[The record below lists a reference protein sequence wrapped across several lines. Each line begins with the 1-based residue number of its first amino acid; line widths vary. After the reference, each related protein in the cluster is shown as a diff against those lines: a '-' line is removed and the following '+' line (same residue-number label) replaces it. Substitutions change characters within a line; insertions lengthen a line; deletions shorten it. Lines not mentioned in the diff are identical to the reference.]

1 MARRCKAF
9 TASVVAA
16 LMAAV
21 FMAGNFAYIQPVR
34 AASLEGVTQAD
45 PGPVPDGLLR
55 VHYQRADQQYGHMG
69 LWLWGDVKT
78 PSEQAGSWPGGAA
91 AFDGNQTTSY
101 GAYLDIPLKDN
112 AAHLNFIVVD
122 KTSGVKE
129 GGDKY
134 VALTASGPREVW
146 IKEGSDEVSLQ
157 EPSGPPTGGP
167 EDSQANFPAWSQ
179 DSVIYEVNVR
189 QFTKEGTFAAFEAHL
204 PRLKELGA
212 EILWL
217 MPIHPI
223 SQERRVGTLGSYYSV
238 ADYKAVNPEFGTMD
252 DFKRLVDKAH
262 DMGFKVMLDW
272 VANHTG
278 WDHPWIQNK
287 SWYVTDAG
295 GNIVA
300 PEGWSDAAELNYDNP
315 DMRAAMIDAMVYW
328 VREADIDGYR
338 ADFASGVPQDFWETA
353 RRELDQIKPVY
364 MLAEDD
370 TQIGLLRQAF
380 NSNYNMGLFYN
391 IMKQIPGGGVSAA
404 NVKAFLDAQAQKYPK
419 GAYPMNYITNHDT
432 NSWEGTASEMFG
444 EAESLMAALSF
455 TVPGIPLIY
464 SGQEAG
470 LNKRLQFF
478 EKDEIDW
485 SGLSKQDFYKRLI
498 QTKRENPA
506 LWNGNAGGPVK
517 YLAADDGQVLAFERE
532 KDGNKVIVI
541 LNLSGTARTAAV
553 QAGASAGRYYDVFGQ
568 SYTNIGAGQTFTLAP
583 WGYRI
588 FAKSE

>member
-1 MARRCKAF
+1 MARRFKAF
-9 TASVVAA
+9 TASVVAV

-45 PGPVPDGLLR
+45 PGPVPNGSLR

-69 LWLWGDVKT
+69 LWLWG
-78 PSEQAGSWPGGAA
+78 E
-91 AFDGNQTTSY
+91 Y
-101 GAYLDIPLKDN
+101 
-112 AAHLNFIVVD
+112 
-122 KTSGVKE
+122 
-129 GGDKY
+129 
-134 VALTASGPREVW
+134 
-146 IKEGSDEVSLQ
+146 
-157 EPSGPPTGGP
+157 
-167 EDSQANFPAWSQ
+167 
-179 DSVIYEVNVR
+179 
-189 QFTKEGTFAAFEAHL
+189 
-204 PRLKELGA
+204 
-212 EILWL
+212 
-217 MPIHPI
+217 
-223 SQERRVGTLGSYYSV
+223 
-238 ADYKAVNPEFGTMD
+238 
-252 DFKRLVDKAH
+252 
-262 DMGFKVMLDW
+262 
-272 VANHTG
+272 
-278 WDHPWIQNK
+278 
-287 SWYVTDAG
+287 
-295 GNIVA
+295 
-300 PEGWSDAAELNYDNP
+300 YDNP

-353 RRELDQIKPVY
+353 RRELDRVKPVY

-370 TQIGLLRQAF
+370 TQLGLLSQAF

-391 IMKQIPGGGVSAA
+391 IMKQIPGGGISAA
-404 NVKAFLDAQAQKYPK
+404 DVKAFLDAQSQKYPK

-444 EAESLMAALSF
+444 GAENLMAALSF

-485 SGLSKQDFYKRLI
+485 SDLSKQDFYKRLI

-532 KDGNKVIVI
+532 KDGNKVIVL

-568 SYTNIGAGQTFTLAP
+568 SYTNIGAGQSFTLAP